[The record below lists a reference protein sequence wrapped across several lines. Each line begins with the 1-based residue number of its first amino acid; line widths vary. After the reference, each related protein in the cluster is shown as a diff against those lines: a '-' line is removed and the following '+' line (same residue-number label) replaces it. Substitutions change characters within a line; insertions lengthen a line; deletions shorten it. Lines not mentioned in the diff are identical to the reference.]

1 MSCNVP
7 RVREVPRHNG
17 CPFVF
22 IHPFKRYDKPS
33 FTRGAAIW
41 AKRPT
46 GSGAAYPLLVDVLG
60 ASNKPAGATD
70 GDGILSSSFRLIP
83 SLYLFLF
90 LYFSFCLFN
99 VFFLFSL
106 LRLCLLCPLILR
118 FTTESILQVY
128 ASMILHFIRFAVL
141 IFYVFSASLSFYLFC
156 GFYF

>member
-1 MSCNVP
+1 MATLSFSPLVPPRMAALLFSSPSMSTNVP

-17 CPFVF
+17 RPFVF

-33 FTRGAAIW
+33 FTRSAAIW

-99 VFFLFSL
+99 VFFLS
-106 LRLCLLCPLILR
+106 
-118 FTTESILQVY
+118 Y
-128 ASMILHFIRFAVL
+128 AFV
-141 IFYVFSASLSFYLFC
+141 FYVL
-156 GFYF
+156 